1 LGTLDDCTTYRV
13 SDNISAIAHS
23 CIREEGYE
31 RGNRKEEARFDDNP
45 DNFLQ
50 IAPVLLIGPNTVNM
64 MHLVPV
70 LHTPDAPH
78 KKASKMKS
86 VPSYVGIAQKA
97 TPVVTIL
104 RTMVTAQKANSKGRS

>member
-1 LGTLDDCTTYRV
+1 LGTLDDCTTYRTT
-13 SDNISAIAHS
+13 DNISAIAHS

-64 MHLVPV
+64 MHLVPFSTRQMR
-70 LHTPDAPH
+70 HTRRPPKWSQYRVMSELRRKPH
-78 KKASKMKS
+78 
-86 VPSYVGIAQKA
+86 Q
-97 TPVVTIL
+97 
-104 RTMVTAQKANSKGRS
+104 

>member
-1 LGTLDDCTTYRV
+1 MDDCTTYRV
-13 SDNISAIAHS
+13 SDNICAIARS
-23 CIREEGYE
+23 CKREEGYE
-31 RGNRKEEARFDDNP
+31 RGNRKEEAGFDDNP

-50 IAPVLLIGPNTVNM
+50 IAPVLLIGPTVNM
-64 MHLVPV
+64 MRLVPV